1 MAWWDHEELKDHKYR
16 SDRYKLAFPT
26 GYTQQEIDEA
36 RTRQEQRDMTTRDT
50 LGVPDPWKMHQD
62 ESGGIPTPPPP
73 ALQPPLENLLRVGV
87 GVGGAPASA
96 PVAALNPKEK
106 LFVFTEHEYESNGSL
121 DVFETHD
128 IAGVV
133 AHLEERE
140 QEDESEL
147 QITVIRG
154 VEVPVKKG
162 TYTIG

>member
-1 MAWWDHEELKDHKYR
+1 MAWWDHEELKDPKYR

-26 GYTQQEIDEA
+26 GYTQEEIDEA

-87 GVGGAPASA
+87 GGAPAPA
-96 PVAALNPKEK
+96 PVAAANPKEK
-106 LFVFTEHEYESNGSL
+106 LFVFTEHEYENNGNL
-121 DVFETHD
+121 DVFDLND
-128 IAGVV
+128 IDGVV

-140 QEDESEL
+140 EENPDVDLE
-147 QITVIRG
+147 ITVIRG
-154 VEVPVKKG
+154 VRVPVKKG